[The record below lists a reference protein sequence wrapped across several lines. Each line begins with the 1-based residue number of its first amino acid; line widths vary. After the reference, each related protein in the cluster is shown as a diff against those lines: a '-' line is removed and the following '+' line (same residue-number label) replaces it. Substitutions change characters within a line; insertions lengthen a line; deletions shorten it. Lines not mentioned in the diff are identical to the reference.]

1 MNVRK
6 LLRRYRL
13 YRRSKAVFEA
23 ALADPAMARWL
34 PLRAGAESIPVSF
47 RSGRSVDLPGRCWDL
62 LPNLCRLDQIGATVE
77 VLSEHKRVTLGDVV
91 LYSPHWTRAEPG
103 YYREVFIDDAY
114 GTRSV
119 ERAGQVVVDVGA
131 YVGDSAVAFARSG
144 ATVHAIEPL
153 QTLARCIDLNAEAN
167 GLRDRIVTHP
177 VGLDER
183 QVDLEVDG
191 GPLRLVAGV
200 DYALAHLPAGI
211 DLLKID
217 CEGAEYGLF
226 ADERFLDHLAPREI
240 RMEYHRGPEP
250 LVSGLRA
257 RGYTVQYDE
266 AAAPVGL
273 LWAVS
278 PRRPA

>member
-1 MNVRK
+1 MNLRK
-6 LLRRYRL
+6 LIRRYRL
-13 YRRSKAVFEA
+13 YRRSAPVFDA
-23 ALADPAMARWL
+23 ALADPSLARWL
-34 PLRAGAESIPVSF
+34 PFRAGAGPVTVQF
-47 RSGRSVDLPGRCWDL
+47 RSGRSVRLPGRCWDL
-62 LPNLCRLDQIGATVE
+62 LPNLCRLDLIGASVE
-77 VLSEHKRVTLGDVV
+77 VLDEHKRVSLAGVV

-103 YYREVFIDDAY
+103 YYREVFLDDAY

-119 ERAGQVVVDVGA
+119 DRAGQVVVDIGA

-144 ATVHAIEPL
+144 ASVHAVEPL
-153 QTLARCIDLNAEAN
+153 QTLARCIDLNAQAN
-167 GLRDRIVTHP
+167 GLRDRIVTHA

-183 QVDLEVDG
+183 AVDLPIEG

-200 DYALAHLPAGI
+200 EYALAHLPSGI

-226 ADERFLDHLAPREI
+226 ADPRFLDHLAPREI

-250 LVSGLRA
+250 LVSGLQA
-257 RGYTVQYDE
+257 RGYTVRHDP

-273 LWAVS
+273 LSATRS
-278 PRRPA
+278 LG